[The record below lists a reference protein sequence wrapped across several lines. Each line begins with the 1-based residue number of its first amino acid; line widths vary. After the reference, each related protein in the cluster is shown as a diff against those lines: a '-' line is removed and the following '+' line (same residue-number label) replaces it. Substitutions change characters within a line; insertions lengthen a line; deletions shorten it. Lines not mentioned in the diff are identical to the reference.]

1 MKNEKK
7 ERVFSTD
14 KSLKKIK
21 TTDLLT
27 IMTKNNYSKNNL
39 IKIKFPKLNFSRNKN
54 NNIFN
59 IKKFPYITERIF
71 KTLTSKEMQGNY
83 NYEIKTLNQ
92 NYYSDEEEV
101 LNKNI
106 FKEKLN
112 YSKKKEMFITNKNI
126 KPYSFRS
133 LSTEITN
140 NTKHSSIEKNKNQKH
155 KKLKNLK
162 SLIIKNNNM
171 KKFNRFSL
179 VDKLMLKLSN
189 PEDCYEEYFLEN
201 KPRDKYI
208 AFKKNLNKKMNQI
221 YYMLYD
227 VELEKT
233 KSMRELKIFNVNLQR
248 KNYIL
253 KTREINKKKLLKSQ
267 I

>member
-14 KSLKKIK
+14 KSLKKMN

-27 IMTKNNYSKNNL
+27 VMTKNNYSKNNL
-39 IKIKFPKLNFSRNKN
+39 IKIKIPKLNFSRNKN

-92 NYYSDEEEV
+92 NYYSDE
-101 LNKNI
+101 
-106 FKEKLN
+106 
-112 YSKKKEMFITNKNI
+112 
-126 KPYSFRS
+126 YSFRS